1 MSEGIVYIL
10 TNGSMPGYIKIG
22 LTQQNDVGQRIRQL
36 DNTSLPLPFECY
48 YSARVP
54 DCRRLERTLHFVF
67 GEKRARLNR
76 EFFTASPDLVK
87 AIIELVAIQEVTP
100 SDAEQDISP
109 KERREIAAEQQKRTL
124 AGLGIKPGTVL
135 TFLKDTDVTCTVH
148 DGKKVKFNGE
158 VVSLSRAALI
168 AIHAMGFEWPTA
180 NGFEYW
186 TLNGKRLVDLPTV
199 AEIEAL

>member
-1 MSEGIVYIL
+1 MSAGIVYIL
-10 TNGSMPGYIKIG
+10 TNAAMPGYIKIG
-22 LTQQNDVGQRIRQL
+22 LTQQDDVASRVKQL

-48 YSARVP
+48 YSASVP

-87 AIIELVAIQEVTP
+87 AIIELVAIREVTL

-109 KERREIAAEQQKRTL
+109 KERREIDAEQQRRTL
-124 AGLGIKPGTVL
+124 GKLGIEPGSVL
-135 TFLKDTDVTCTVH
+135 TFLKDPEVTCEVH
-148 DGKKVKFNGE
+148 DSKKVLFRGE

-168 AIHAMGFEWPTA
+168 AIHDMGFEWPTA

-186 TLNGKRLVDLPTV
+186 TYGGAKLSEMPFASDGDG
-199 AEIEAL
+199 E